1 MKVFIGKKIKI
12 LRSKNNLT
20 QEELAAKCQL
30 SDRFIRKIE
39 QGNANYSLV
48 ALDKII
54 KALNETIYT
63 FFKNEEESI
72 MLKNEE
78 LIYNKTLNFCNYDQ
92 TRTSYLLENSLL
104 LQYLENKTKALNN
117 YDGDISKSRLSFG
130 NLYAIYAVV
139 ENYIFVKKNSMDY
152 SNYEGMSFSPAL
164 KRMRSLPGGAK
175 LQNHAINSRCNDEF
189 KKFFSDKTTLHP
201 IVRDV
206 QKQKYWIET
215 EFINIPYNNEIL
227 DISQLILD
235 IIDEYAY
242 LIFKRLLDL
251 INSIKTVSINFQVN
265 QDSTPVIEFITSLLK
280 PNIDARTFELVSFV
294 ILKYYYRTQ
303 LVYFGQNHN
312 KKKHDN
318 ITNLIAEYVPEL
330 YKTGRTNA
338 NDGGIDYILKPL
350 GKVFQVTEVLTS
362 RKGSFNKYFLDIEKL
377 NHYPI
382 TFVIK
387 TTQSNNEVMENIKQ
401 DILSK
406 FHDENI
412 INLYLNCFE
421 EIITIPDLINYLNVV
436 IDAGSISSLLN
447 ELSIQTQLE
456 FNMVNGTE

>member
-1 MKVFIGKKIKI
+1 MKKFIGNKIRT
-12 LRSKNNLT
+12 LRLKNNLT
-20 QEELAAKCQL
+20 QEQLAEKTAL
-30 SDRFIRKIE
+30 SSRFIRKIE
-39 QGNANYSLV
+39 KGDVNYSLITFN
-48 ALDKII
+48 KII
-54 KALNETIYT
+54 NKLNENIYT
-63 FFKNEEESI
+63 FFENKEEFK
-72 MLKNEE
+72 MLKNQE
-78 LIYNKTLNFCNYDQ
+78 LIYNKTLDFCKNDQ
-92 TRTSYLLENSLL
+92 TKTSYLLKNSLI

-139 ENYIFVKKNSMDY
+139 ENYILVKKNNMDY

-164 KRMRSLPGGAK
+164 QRMRSLKGGAK

-206 QKQKYWIET
+206 KKQKYWIET
-215 EFINIPYNNEIL
+215 KFINIPYNDEIL

-235 IIDEYAY
+235 IIDGYAY

-251 INSIKTVSINFQVN
+251 INSINTVSSNFQVN
-265 QDSTPVIEFITSLLK
+265 QDSAPVIEFITSLLK

-303 LVYFGQNHN
+303 RLYFGSNVN
-312 KKKHDN
+312 D
-318 ITNLIAEYVPEL
+318 IREFIPEL

-362 RKGSFNKYFLDIEKL
+362 GKSSFNKYFLDIEKL

-406 FHDENI
+406 FHDQNI
-412 INLYLNCFE
+412 IDLYLNCFE
-421 EIITIPDLINYLNVV
+421 QIITIPDLINYLNVV
-436 IDAGSISSLLN
+436 INAGLIPYLLN
-447 ELSIQTQLE
+447 ELSVQTQLE
-456 FNMVNGTE
+456 FNMINGND